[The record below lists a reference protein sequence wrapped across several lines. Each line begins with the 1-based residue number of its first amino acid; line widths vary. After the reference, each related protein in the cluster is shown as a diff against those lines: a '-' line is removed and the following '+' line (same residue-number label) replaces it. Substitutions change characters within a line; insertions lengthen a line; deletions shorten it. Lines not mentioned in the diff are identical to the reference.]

1 MDMGQIKEFL
11 GSDWL
16 KTESLIRSSL
26 NSDID
31 LLNATNKSVLAH
43 SGKQLRP
50 ILALLIARAC
60 SGGHTTSD
68 TIKFA
73 AASELLHNATLFHDD
88 VADNS
93 SERRG
98 VPTVM
103 SILGGRASVLVGD
116 FWLVKAME
124 DILDASVHGDVVI
137 RLFAKTLSDLATG
150 EMLQLEKA
158 SSGDTQEKDYLR
170 IIYNKTASLFVA
182 AGTSAAI
189 SVGAS
194 DELKEAVRE
203 YVMDLGLAFQIKDDI
218 MDYEGGESLGKPAG
232 QDLIEQKITIPLIGA
247 LMNVDDQTASSVRKK
262 VCEIDS
268 HPEYVS
274 EIQQFV
280 KDNNGMQYAS
290 KRLDD
295 FVLKGINAL
304 AILPESKEKEYLRS
318 LAEFVALRKS

>member
-280 KDNNGMQYAS
+280 KDNNGMQYAR

-295 FVLKGINAL
+295 FILNGINAL
-304 AILPESKEKEYLRS
+304 AILPESKEKEYLRC
-318 LAEFVALRKS
+318 LAEFVAIRKS

>member
-1 MDMGQIKEFL
+1 
-11 GSDWL
+11 
-16 KTESLIRSSL
+16 
-26 NSDID
+26 
-31 LLNATNKSVLAH
+31 
-43 SGKQLRP
+43 
-50 ILALLIARAC
+50 
-60 SGGHTTSD
+60 
-68 TIKFA
+68 
-73 AASELLHNATLFHDD
+73 
-88 VADNS
+88 
-93 SERRG
+93 
-98 VPTVM
+98 
-103 SILGGRASVLVGD
+103 
-116 FWLVKAME
+116 
-124 DILDASVHGDVVI
+124 
-137 RLFAKTLSDLATG
+137 
-150 EMLQLEKA
+150 MLQLEKA

-280 KDNNGMQYAS
+280 KDNNGMQYAR

-295 FVLKGINAL
+295 FILNGINAL
-304 AILPESKEKEYLRS
+304 AILPESKEKEYLRR
-318 LAEFVALRKS
+318 LAEFVAIRKS

>member
-1 MDMGQIKEFL
+1 MNMGQIKEFL

-26 NSDID
+26 NRDID
-31 LLNATNKSVLAH
+31 LLNATNKAVLEH

-60 SGGHTTSD
+60 SDGHITSD

-103 SILGGRASVLVGD
+103 SILGGRASVLLGD

-124 DILDASVHGDVVI
+124 NILDASVHGDIVI
-137 RLFAKTLSDLATG
+137 RIFAKTLSDLATG

-158 SSGDTQEKDYLR
+158 SSGDTQEIDYLK

-194 DELKEAVRE
+194 DELKEAVVE
-203 YVMDLGLAFQIKDDI
+203 YVTDLGLAFQIKDDI
-218 MDYEGGESLGKPAG
+218 MDYEGGELLGKPAG
-232 QDLIEQKITIPLIGA
+232 QDLIEQKITIPLLGA
-247 LMNVDDQTASSVRKK
+247 LINVDDQTASKVRIK

-280 KDNNGMQYAS
+280 KDNQGMKYAS

-318 LAEFVALRKS
+318 LAEFVAFRKS